1 MGLGKRLKDVLKK
14 KNITVQ
20 RLSKMTGISANTLYA
35 IIKRDNKSMQAE
47 NLINI
52 ARALNVSIDELFSED
67 YDLDSRGY
75 NSFREVF
82 IMTNK
87 IRECRKR
94 KGLSQEELA
103 NKIGVKRAV
112 VSKYETGK
120 ISPRIEIIQ
129 KISRVLGVP
138 VHELVGATMYIDTV
152 APVRHGRWI
161 YGEDIDIQCSVCG
174 ADALTK
180 GDYRQTRS
188 NYCPNCGARMD
199 GEESNDGTILQ
210 NDRNRL

>member
-1 MGLGKRLKDVLKK
+1 MNQKV
-14 KNITVQ
+14 NPITSV
-20 RLSKMTGISANTLYA
+20 T
-35 IIKRDNKSMQAE
+35 AE
-47 NLINI
+47 AKIVI
-52 ARALNVSIDELFSED
+52 AL
-67 YDLDSRGY
+67 GY
-75 NSFREVF
+75 NSFGEVF

-138 VHELVGATMYIDTV
+138 VHELVGDTMYKEAKYIRAVELNKNNFWRVVFEGEFGKTV
-152 APVRHGRWI
+152 FLTREAAERALK
-161 YGEDIDIQCSVCG
+161 GEYD
-174 ADALTK
+174 
-180 GDYRQTRS
+180 
-188 NYCPNCGARMD
+188 
-199 GEESNDGTILQ
+199 E
-210 NDRNRL
+210 